1 MEHWVTEIMEQYGYW
16 GIFLVMVIENL
27 FPPIPSEV
35 VLPFGGFIATRSEM
49 TVPWVIAVATLGSL
63 VGAVIL
69 YGIGTILTRERV
81 NFLVDRYGKYFRIT
95 VKDIDKAFDW
105 FERYGKWTVFFG
117 RMVPLIRSLI
127 SIPAGMSRMNMP
139 LFFFYTTIGSLIWN
153 TILVCI
159 GAALGNSWTKITEFI
174 NVYSNMIYVLIALA
188 VIGTVIW
195 LFRRK
200 PSE

>member
-1 MEHWVTEIMEQYGYW
+1 
-16 GIFLVMVIENL
+16 
-27 FPPIPSEV
+27 
-35 VLPFGGFIATRSEM
+35 
-49 TVPWVIAVATLGSL
+49 
-63 VGAVIL
+63 
-69 YGIGTILTRERV
+69 
-81 NFLVDRYGKYFRIT
+81 
-95 VKDIDKAFDW
+95 DIDKAFDW

-127 SIPAGMSRMNMP
+127 SVPAGMSRMNLP
-139 LFFFYTTIGSLIWN
+139 LFFFYTTVGSLIWN
-153 TILVCI
+153 TLLVCV

-200 PSE
+200 QSQ